1 MFPGLQADHG
11 EYPAGLLLKTFGPH
25 LFVGRAAKF
34 LHGKQTFFRLY
45 FFETNFASL
54 RRSQILRLEICERCR
69 LRQQNSRLRRIISLL
84 FGKKGFETV
93 VDPFILK

>member
-1 MFPGLQADHG
+1 VERCFRDYKPITASTLPACSLKPLGLIYSSA
-11 EYPAGLLLKTFGPH
+11 
-25 LFVGRAAKF
+25 RAAKF

-45 FFETNFASL
+45 FSEMNFASL
-54 RRSQILRLEICERCR
+54 L
-69 LRQQNSRLRRIISLL
+69 LL